1 MSSQTASAVRGAEAG
16 FFTHLP
22 LALGPFLV
30 ADELDDRAGA
40 EELAAESSGG
50 GMPTFPELDFPLP
63 CVSLAEP
70 DAVTLVLSRLAVG
83 GPWFASV
90 IGPLGDEGGWF
101 WTWSRLGAP
110 SAGMDMISD

>member
-1 MSSQTASAVRGAEAG
+1 MAD
-16 FFTHLP
+16 FFFCLP
-22 LALGPFLV
+22 LDFGPFLV
-30 ADELDDRAGA
+30 ADELDDWAGA
-40 EELAAESSGG
+40 EELAAELSGG
-50 GMPTFPELDFPLP
+50 GMPTFPELDVPLPP

-101 WTWSRLGAP
+101 WTWSGLRAP
-110 SAGMDMISD
+110 SAGLDMISD